1 MQKAIKFKLSGQTAF
16 FKKPEVNEYAY
27 FTYNNIHKI
36 ALLGMLG
43 AIIGLRGYNQ
53 QKKEET
59 YPEFYEKLHH
69 LKVAIVPDKSI
80 KGIYAKKIQTFNN
93 SVGYASNEQ
102 GGNLIV
108 REQWLENP
116 SWTIYFYN
124 DGTVEEKVYDKLK
137 EYLLQ
142 GKAVY
147 VPYLGKNDHPA
158 TIKEVE
164 EVELK
169 ETKLDYIDSIFTES
183 IKIDDFDSVDE
194 LAYLVKEIQPIKLQ
208 EEYNFYEYESF
219 IYTNYYLKEKIDGY
233 VDGKINLY
241 FF

>member
-1 MQKAIKFKLSGQTAF
+1 MQKAIKFKLSGKTAF

-36 ALLGMLG
+36 ALLGILG
-43 AIIGLRGYNQ
+43 AIIGLEGYHQ
-53 QKKEET
+53 QKEKT
-59 YPEFYEKLHH
+59 YPEFYEKLQHI
-69 LKVAIVPDKSI
+69 KIAIVPDKSL
-80 KGIYAKKIQTFNN
+80 KGIYPKKIQTFNN
-93 SVGYASNEQ
+93 SVGYASNEL

-124 DGTVEEKVYDKLK
+124 DGMVDEKVYNKLK

-142 GKAVY
+142 RKTVY
-147 VPYLGKNDHPA
+147 IPYLGKNDHPA

-164 EVELK
+164 EIEL
-169 ETKLDYIDSIFTES
+169 EESKLDYIDSIFTKDIE
-183 IKIDDFDSVDE
+183 IDEFDSVDE
-194 LAYLVKEIQPIKLQ
+194 LAYLVKEIQPIRLQ

-219 IYTNYYLKEKIDGY
+219 IYTNYYLKEKVDGYIDGN
-233 VDGKINLY
+233 INLY